1 MDYMESVKQLE
12 EKLVLN
18 QQKHDRDG
26 KSTGQVLPF
35 MQHPFCYVL
44 LKEVSCVLAGHICI
58 SQTVC
63 RSKYLFRGDAL
74 VSFLP

>member
-26 KSTGQVLPF
+26 FTDGACNGQVSLLEPF
-35 MQHPFCYVL
+35 MLFVVIF
-44 LKEVSCVLAGHICI
+44 LKEESCLDCLLWEIYDNKNAC
-58 SQTVC
+58 
-63 RSKYLFRGDAL
+63 
-74 VSFLP
+74 